1 MEERLETT
9 TREDS
14 SDEAT
19 PVTRIPLM
27 KRIVESAVLD
37 EKRQNFIQEFLK
49 RKDEMP
55 KLVTDTYD
63 DDKIGIEKQLDES
76 DKILSELL
84 QNGNDAISNI
94 RLANDRREVQRR
106 MKEAELR
113 DILLNDLQHEA
124 HLSTAKFDEIS
135 NKWPYVDEN
144 VDPMTINDGLDQQ
157 KARISELM
165 NQKMSIVNECREEL
179 KAADVRYIQ
188 DLDKHNSDVNCLV
201 ERIDKQ
207 MEVKII
213 IIKN

>member
-1 MEERLETT
+1 MSKKLETSP
-9 TREDS
+9 REDS
-14 SDEAT
+14 GDEEA
-19 PVTRIPLM
+19 PITRIPLM

-37 EKRQNFIQEFLK
+37 EKRQNLIQEFLK

-55 KLVTDTYD
+55 KLVTDVYD
-63 DDKIGIEKQLDES
+63 DDKIGIEKQLEDS

-124 HLSTAKFDEIS
+124 HLSTAKFEEIS
-135 NKWPYVDEN
+135 TKWPIVDET

-207 MEVKII
+207 MEVRMIF
-213 IIKN
+213 